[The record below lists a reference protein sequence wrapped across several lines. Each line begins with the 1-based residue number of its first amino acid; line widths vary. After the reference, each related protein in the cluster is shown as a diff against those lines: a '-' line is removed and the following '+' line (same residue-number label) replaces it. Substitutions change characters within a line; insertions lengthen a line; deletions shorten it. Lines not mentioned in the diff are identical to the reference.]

1 MSKERPERFSFFD
14 KEPPYEAVAESS
26 LRTSITSLI
35 LPALFA
41 DHDDLIVDRED
52 ARDILASVIERPP
65 KGPAV
70 QSKKK
75 KKTVASASEPAV
87 KEDGKGENLE
97 VEKHGPGAG
106 DKEQQVNDKDLQIEA
121 SLQSALDPSLTDEQ
135 ADKIDWGAI
144 VKLAREHSC
153 IGKYEQSVMMDGADD
168 DWSFGHEDGDVVEDC
183 RGFLDFMAV
192 YSTTCDKTPTDPKEM
207 QVDEF
212 GPQEENPDEEAFDET
227 VQFGLEH
234 DEEDGN
240 QGTSPTTTTTT
251 VKLEQTNAA
260 TAAAGPLLTLPP
272 GDVFF
277 VEDDDDDCDQREN
290 ENPPAAAEAVKIHA
304 DDVPPS
310 VPTKELEVPSGGD
323 EGEPKAKTDSEAA
336 MANDRALEE
345 LQQKT
350 ASRFSETTHT
360 DDGKTSQKVDKL
372 REQADSVVAAA
383 AASASKSEEKQPEKQ
398 TIAEPE
404 SVQDLAPT
412 TTTTLAEDTEAVDAN
427 DESGGAGQGSSCGQN
442 FEFVFVFF

>member
-1 MSKERPERFSFFD
+1 M
-14 KEPPYEAVAESS
+14 
-26 LRTSITSLI
+26 I

-41 DHDDLIVDRED
+41 DQDDLIVDRED

-87 KEDGKGENLE
+87 KEDGKGEKLE
-97 VEKHGPGAG
+97 VEKHGSGATSAG

-192 YSTTCDKTPTDPKEM
+192 YRTTCDKTPTDPKEM

-212 GPQEENPDEEAFDET
+212 GPQKENPDVEAFDEI
-227 VQFGLEH
+227 EH

-240 QGTSPTTTTTT
+240 QGTSPTTTTT
-251 VKLEQTNAA
+251 VKLEQTDAA

-290 ENPPAAAEAVKIHA
+290 ENPPAAAEAVTIHA

-350 ASRFSETTHT
+350 ASRFSEMTHT

-383 AASASKSEEKQPEKQ
+383 AASTSKSEEKQPEKQ

-412 TTTTLAEDTEAVDAN
+412 TTATLAENTEAVDAN
-427 DESGGAGQGSSCGQN
+427 DESGGAGRGSSCGQN
-442 FEFVFVFF
+442 FEFAFVFLSGTFVYFCYVFE

>member
-1 MSKERPERFSFFD
+1 
-14 KEPPYEAVAESS
+14 
-26 LRTSITSLI
+26 
-35 LPALFA
+35 
-41 DHDDLIVDRED
+41 
-52 ARDILASVIERPP
+52 
-65 KGPAV
+65 
-70 QSKKK
+70 
-75 KKTVASASEPAV
+75 
-87 KEDGKGENLE
+87 
-97 VEKHGPGAG
+97 
-106 DKEQQVNDKDLQIEA
+106 
-121 SLQSALDPSLTDEQ
+121 
-135 ADKIDWGAI
+135 
-144 VKLAREHSC
+144 
-153 IGKYEQSVMMDGADD
+153 MMDGADD

-240 QGTSPTTTTTT
+240 QGTSPTTTTT

-442 FEFVFVFF
+442 FEFVFVFFKRYFCYYVFEF